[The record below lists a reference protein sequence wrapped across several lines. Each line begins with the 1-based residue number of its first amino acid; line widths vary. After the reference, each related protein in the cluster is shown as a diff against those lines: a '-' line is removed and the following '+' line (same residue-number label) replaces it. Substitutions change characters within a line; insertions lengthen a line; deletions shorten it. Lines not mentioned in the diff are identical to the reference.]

1 MLRFTTVH
9 MDKSKIKG
17 LSLIEALVCLV
28 IVGIG
33 FIGVNQMISYAT
45 SSMDRSLEA
54 NKINFLSETAV
65 EDIMGD
71 TNNASNYNFTQSC
84 TKSSYGASDLSS
96 KKKTKWAKIFLAENQ
111 IKINNKDRKI
121 SCVSGDSK
129 SATISSGADRTSAK
143 FSFKSNK
150 GKKKKFIGV
159 VVK

>member
-1 MLRFTTVH
+1 M
-9 MDKSKIKG
+9 SKISVNIKG

-71 TNNASNYNFTQSC
+71 TNNASNYNFNQNC

-96 KKKTKWAKIFLAENQ
+96 KKKTKWAKLFLAENQ

-129 SATISSGADRTSAK
+129 SAIISSGADRTSAK
-143 FSFKSNK
+143 FSFKSNQ

>member
-1 MLRFTTVH
+1 
-9 MDKSKIKG
+9 MDKTVKNIKG

-71 TNNASNYNFTQSC
+71 TNNASNYTFTQSC
-84 TKSSYGASDLSS
+84 TKPSFGTSDLSS
-96 KKKTKWAKIFLAENQ
+96 KKKTKWAKLFLAENQ
-111 IKINNKDRKI
+111 IKINNIDRKI
-121 SCVSGDSK
+121 SCVSGDNK
-129 SATISSGADRTSAK
+129 SATISAGTDRTSAK
-143 FSFKSNK
+143 FSFKSNQ

>member
-1 MLRFTTVH
+1 MGKT
-9 MDKSKIKG
+9 IKNIRG

-84 TKSSYGASDLSS
+84 TKSSYGASNLSS
-96 KKKTKWAKIFLAENQ
+96 KKKTKWAKLFLAENQ

-143 FSFKSNK
+143 FSFKSNQ

>member
-1 MLRFTTVH
+1 MGKT
-9 MDKSKIKG
+9 IKNIRG

-84 TKSSYGASDLSS
+84 TKSSYGASNLSS
-96 KKKTKWAKIFLAENQ
+96 KKKTKWAKLFLAENQ

-129 SATISSGADRTSAK
+129 SATISSGSDRTSAK
-143 FSFKSNK
+143 FSFKSNQ

>member
-1 MLRFTTVH
+1 MGKT
-9 MDKSKIKG
+9 IKNIRG

-45 SSMDRSLEA
+45 SSMDRSIEA

-96 KKKTKWAKIFLAENQ
+96 KKKTKWAKLFLAENQ

-129 SATISSGADRTSAK
+129 SATISSGSDRTSAK
-143 FSFKSNK
+143 FSFKSNQ

>member
-1 MLRFTTVH
+1 MGRTI
-9 MDKSKIKG
+9 KNIKG

-45 SSMDRSLEA
+45 SSMDRALEA

-71 TNNASNYNFTQSC
+71 TNNASSYNFTQSC
-84 TKSSYGASDLSS
+84 TKPSYGASDLSS
-96 KKKTKWAKIFLAENQ
+96 KKKTKWAKLFLAENQ

-129 SATISSGADRTSAK
+129 SATISSGSDRTSAK
-143 FSFKSNK
+143 FSSKSNQ

>member
-1 MLRFTTVH
+1 MGRTI
-9 MDKSKIKG
+9 KNIKG

-96 KKKTKWAKIFLAENQ
+96 KKKTKWAKLFLAENQ
-111 IKINNKDRKI
+111 IKINNKDKKI

-129 SATISSGADRTSAK
+129 SATISSGSDRTSAK
-143 FSFKSNK
+143 FSFKSNR

>member
-1 MLRFTTVH
+1 
-9 MDKSKIKG
+9 MDRAIKNIKG

-45 SSMDRSLEA
+45 SSMDRSIEA

-96 KKKTKWAKIFLAENQ
+96 KKKTKWAKLFLAENQ

-129 SATISSGADRTSAK
+129 SATI
-143 FSFKSNK
+143 
-150 GKKKKFIGV
+150 
-159 VVK
+159 

>member
-1 MLRFTTVH
+1 

-84 TKSSYGASDLSS
+84 RKSSYGASDLSS
-96 KKKTKWAKIFLAENQ
+96 KKKTKWAKLFLAENQ
-111 IKINNKDRKI
+111 IKINNKEILKDNLE
-121 SCVSGDSK
+121 
-129 SATISSGADRTSAK
+129 
-143 FSFKSNK
+143 NK
-150 GKKKKFIGV
+150 
-159 VVK
+159 

>member
-1 MLRFTTVH
+1 
-9 MDKSKIKG
+9 MDRTIKNIKG

-84 TKSSYGASDLSS
+84 KKSSYGASDLSS
-96 KKKTKWAKIFLAENQ
+96 KKKTKWAKLFLAENQ

-121 SCVSGDSK
+121 SCVTGDSR

-143 FSFKSNK
+143 FSFKSNQ

>member
-1 MLRFTTVH
+1 M
-9 MDKSKIKG
+9 
-17 LSLIEALVCLV
+17 
-28 IVGIG
+28 GIG

-84 TKSSYGASDLSS
+84 TKPSFGASDLSS
-96 KKKTKWAKIFLAENQ
+96 KKKTKWAKLFLAENQ

-143 FSFKSNK
+143 FSFKSNR
-150 GKKKKFIGV
+150 GKKKNLLELLLNEK
-159 VVK
+159 

>member
-1 MLRFTTVH
+1 MGKTV
-9 MDKSKIKG
+9 KNIKG

-84 TKSSYGASDLSS
+84 TNHLMVLQIYHLKRKQNGQNFFWL
-96 KKKTKWAKIFLAENQ
+96 KTKLK
-111 IKINNKDRKI
+111 
-121 SCVSGDSK
+121 
-129 SATISSGADRTSAK
+129 
-143 FSFKSNK
+143 
-150 GKKKKFIGV
+150 
-159 VVK
+159 

>member
-1 MLRFTTVH
+1 
-9 MDKSKIKG
+9 MDRAIKNIKG

-96 KKKTKWAKIFLAENQ
+96 KKKTKWAKLFLAENQ

-121 SCVSGDSK
+121 SCVTGDSR

-143 FSFKSNK
+143 FSFKSNQ

-159 VVK
+159 VIK

>member
-1 MLRFTTVH
+1 
-9 MDKSKIKG
+9 MDRTIKNIKG

-96 KKKTKWAKIFLAENQ
+96 KKKTKWAKLFLAENQ

-121 SCVSGDSK
+121 SCVTGDSR

-143 FSFKSNK
+143 FSFKSNQ

-159 VVK
+159 VIK

>member
-1 MLRFTTVH
+1 MGKT
-9 MDKSKIKG
+9 IKNIRG

-84 TKSSYGASDLSS
+84 TKSSYGASNLSS
-96 KKKTKWAKIFLAENQ
+96 KKKTKWAKLFLAENQ

-143 FSFKSNK
+143 FLFKSNQ

>member
-1 MLRFTTVH
+1 MGRTI
-9 MDKSKIKG
+9 KNIKG

-54 NKINFLSETAV
+54 NKINFLSETAI

-71 TNNASNYNFTQSC
+71 ANNASNYTFTQSC
-84 TKSSYGASDLSS
+84 TKPSFGNSDLSS
-96 KKKTKWAKIFLAENQ
+96 KKKTRWAKLFLAENQ

-121 SCVSGDSK
+121 SCVSGDNK
-129 SATISSGADRTSAK
+129 SATISSGSDRTSAK
-143 FSFKSNK
+143 FSFKSNQ

>member
-1 MLRFTTVH
+1 
-9 MDKSKIKG
+9 MDKSTIKG

-96 KKKTKWAKIFLAENQ
+96 KKKTKWAKLFLAENQ

-143 FSFKSNK
+143 FSFKSNQ

>member
-1 MLRFTTVH
+1 Y
-9 MDKSKIKG
+9 MDRTIKNIKG

-96 KKKTKWAKIFLAENQ
+96 KKKTKWAKLFLAENQ

-121 SCVSGDSK
+121 SCVTGDSR

-143 FSFKSNK
+143 FSFKSNQ

-159 VVK
+159 VIK